1 MNARTTIQVRLNGKD
16 RHIDEGHTVR
26 SLLESLDLHP
36 GMVVVELNRD
46 ILERD
51 SYDERESQG
60 SHHASPWA
68 GFPPRSRWKTSENAT
83 RIMEAVSMTTETAL
97 MSGVTPRLTRPKT

>member
-1 MNARTTIQVRLNGKD
+1 MSAQPTIRVRLNGKE
-16 RHIDEGHTVR
+16 REIDGGHTVR

-51 SYDERESQG
+51 RYADVDV
-60 SHHASPWA
+60 
-68 GFPPRSRWKTSENAT
+68 SEGD
-83 RIMEAVSMTTETAL
+83 AL
-97 MSGVTPRLTRPKT
+97 ELVHFVGGG